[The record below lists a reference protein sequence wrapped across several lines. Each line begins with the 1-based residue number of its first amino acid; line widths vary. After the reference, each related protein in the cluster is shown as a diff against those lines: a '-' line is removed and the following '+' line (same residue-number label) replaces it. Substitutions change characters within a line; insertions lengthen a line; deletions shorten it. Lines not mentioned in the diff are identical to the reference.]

1 MATQESGKEFILHSL
16 QHEDT
21 WEEIEGEVDTCNSY
35 Q

>member
-1 MATQESGKEFILHSL
+1 MATQESGKEFILSSL

-21 WEEIEGEVDTCNSY
+21 REEAEAEVDTCNSY